1 MVEDERCGLYRRF
14 ADRFGEKAG
23 DTLYAFFACVLAIAV
38 HTVNHGQS
46 SEPLRVAVT

>member
-1 MVEDERCGLYRRF
+1 MVEDERYGPYKGF

-23 DTLYAFFACVLAIAV
+23 DTLYDICACVLAIAA
-38 HTVNHGQS
+38 HTVNHGRP

>member
-14 ADRFGEKAG
+14 VDRFGEKAG
-23 DTLYAFFACVLAIAV
+23 DTLYACVLAIAV
-38 HTVNHGQS
+38 HTVNHGRP